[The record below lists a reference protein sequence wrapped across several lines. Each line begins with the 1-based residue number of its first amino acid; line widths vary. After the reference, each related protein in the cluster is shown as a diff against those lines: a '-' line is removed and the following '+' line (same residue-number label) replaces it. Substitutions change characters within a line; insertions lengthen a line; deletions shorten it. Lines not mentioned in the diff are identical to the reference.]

1 MKKLNHY
8 FQKISLKS
16 IALILVATMLLTIP
30 RMNVYS
36 VIGSYQRTSMAIT
49 ASNNF
54 QLHKFGD
61 KKTLIVPSF
70 LEVLEAAFFVVIGL
84 LGIVGISAGAVAIA
98 VDQCKGKQHP
108 IYPNHINYSKY
119 NFSQF
124 DNTIVR

>member
-8 FQKISLKS
+8 FQKTSLKS

-30 RMNVYS
+30 SMNVYS

-61 KKTLIVPSF
+61 KKKLIVPAF
-70 LEVLEAAFFVVIGL
+70 LEVAFLALIGAFAV
-84 LGIVGISAGAVAIA
+84 VGISAGAVAIA

-108 IYPNHINYSKY
+108 IYPDHINYSKY

>member
-54 QLHKFGD
+54 QLHKGD
-61 KKTLIVPSF
+61 KENPVFP
-70 LEVLEAAFFVVIGL
+70 EVVFIFAIGAFSV
-84 LGIVGISAGAVAIA
+84 VGISAGILALAISRSI
-98 VDQCKGKQHP
+98 KGEQHP